1 MTICKN
7 VQALT
12 AYTPGEQP
20 KDPAIVKLNTNENPY
35 PPSPKVA
42 ETLKTFDYA
51 RLRLYPDPLF
61 MALRSSL
68 AEIHGCTV
76 NQVFIGNGSDEILAL
91 CTRAF
96 VENDGSIGYFDPSYS
111 LYPVL
116 AEIRGVEQ
124 RPVKLTADFY
134 WQMPAGY
141 SASLFYITNPNAPT
155 SMMHDKATV
164 TAFCKA
170 FDGAVLIDE
179 AYGDFADTHC
189 MDLALAKDNQN
200 TLVMRTFSKS
210 FSLAGLRFGYVV
222 GPEPLIH
229 ALYKIKDSYNM
240 DMLAQAVALAALSD
254 LEYMRA
260 NVQKI
265 RTTRARLTQELTK
278 RGWTVCPSQ
287 TNFLFARPPQKNAK
301 EIFDALKSAKIY
313 VRYFPGPATGDYLRI
328 TIGTEEQTDKLL
340 AAL

>member
-287 TNFLFARPPQKNAK
+287 TNFLFARPPKKNAK
-301 EIFDALKSAKIY
+301 EIFEALRQQKIF